1 MTDEKWRYV
10 LSAEGR
16 EIDLTDGE
24 VTLGRSRTSTVRL
37 EHESVSRSHALLTF
51 DRGEAVVKDL
61 NSSNGTFVGGK
72 RIARE
77 TRLVNGDRLQ
87 LGAAVIDVRILAP
100 DAPSERTAML
110 SADQLPDAPAPPP
123 AGITYEPV
131 PGLTNPGVPG
141 PLAPLRSDPLS
152 ASDLFREVDHG
163 SAKDPSLVVD
173 VFPPV
178 AGAPDEVSTIAPPTR
193 SDGPAR
199 EAAPGVPPRE
209 LADFSIRL
217 NEADREKAV
226 RAPLAERAPEPKDR
240 RKFPL
245 NEGPRNAANPF
256 ARLLAALVDGVILA
270 AINVLLLAPV
280 FLIDYFRSELQT
292 RDAAPDWAFR
302 AIMALS
308 FLLMALANVL
318 YVVGGWA
325 WRGRTPGKSLL
336 GLAVVKRG
344 VPSGR
349 GIGWPSALVRAI
361 VCVLAGLPLGLGW
374 AWAFFDKEKRA
385 FQDLAAGTWVI
396 RVR

>member
-16 EIDLTDGE
+16 EIELSDGE

-72 RIARE
+72 RVTRE

-87 LGAAVIDVRILAP
+87 LGAAVIEVRILAP
-100 DAPSERTAML
+100 NIPSERTAL
-110 SADQLPDAPAPPP
+110 LPADQLPDAPAGPPRP
-123 AGITYEPV
+123 PSGITYEAV
-131 PGLTNPGVPG
+131 PGLMNLGGRG
-141 PLAPLRSDPLS
+141 PATPVGPDPMS
-152 ASDLFREVDHG
+152 ASELFGEVDRV
-163 SAKDPSLVVD
+163 SAQSPAPAVEIVV
-173 VFPPV
+173 PPAA
-178 AGAPDEVSTIAPPTR
+178 AGPDEVSTIAPPLL
-193 SDGPAR
+193 PP
-199 EAAPGVPPRE
+199 AAPGPVPARE

-217 NEADREKAV
+217 AEADKAARIPV
-226 RAPLAERAPEPKDR
+226 GERAASPRNR
-240 RKFPL
+240 RPVSL

-256 ARLLAALVDGVILA
+256 ARLLAALVDAVILA
-270 AINVLLLAPV
+270 AINVLLFAPV

-302 AIMALS
+302 AITALS
-308 FLLMALANVL
+308 VLLALLANVL

-344 VPSGR
+344 APSGR
-349 GIGWPSALVRAI
+349 GIGWPAAFVRAI

-374 AWAFFDKEKRA
+374 AWAFFEKEKRA

-396 RVR
+396 RIR